1 MTNKSVRFS
10 SGNHM
15 KRQLLVAALTMSSVC
30 MNGQSRTATIT
41 LEPSKAET
49 TISRHIYGH
58 FSEHLGHCIYE
69 GLWVGRD
76 SRIPNI
82 DGVRKDVFD
91 ALKQI
96 RIPNLRWP
104 GGCFADEYHWRD
116 GIGQKRAKMV
126 NTNWGY
132 ATEDNSFGTHEF
144 LNMCEQLDTEPYVCG
159 NLGSGTVEE
168 MSKWVEYMNSPNES
182 PMTELRKQNGREKP
196 WKVTYFAV
204 GNESY
209 GCGGNF
215 TVEDYVTAYRRY
227 QTFCR
232 NYNGGYLKKVASGP
246 GLPDDYHWTET
257 VMKRIPADMMWG
269 LSLHYY
275 TIPGPWEHKGS
286 ATDFTRDELFTTL
299 AYALNIESAIV
310 KQDSVMSIYDPEKK
324 VALVVD
330 EWGTWF
336 DVEPGTNPGFLYQQ
350 NTMRD
355 ALVAAL
361 TLNIFNNHADRVRM
375 ANIAQIVNVLQS
387 VILTKDEKII
397 LTPTYHVF
405 DMFKVHQDARLIP
418 SKVDSPMF
426 SNGQWTLP
434 QVNASASIDADGK
447 THLTITNLSPDSEVE
462 VCCPMVSSMAR
473 EITEAKLLTANMI
486 ADHNTFDNPDKVHIE
501 SFRKATLKNGILTL
515 KMPAKSVVMVELN

>member
-1 MTNKSVRFS
+1 MESSKQFQLTLTIALSV
-10 SGNHM
+10 
-15 KRQLLVAALTMSSVC
+15 VC
-30 MNGQSRTATIT
+30 MSMSAQSQIGTATIT
-41 LEPSKAET
+41 FQEQKAET

-58 FSEHLGHCIYE
+58 FSEHLGHCIYD
-69 GLWVGRD
+69 GLWVGKD
-76 SRIPNI
+76 SEIPNV

-104 GGCFADEYHWRD
+104 GGCFADEYHWMD

-144 LNMCEQLDTEPYVCG
+144 LNMCEQLGTEPYVCG
-159 NLGSGTVEE
+159 NVGSGTVEE

-182 PMTELRKQNGREKP
+182 PMTELRKQNGREEP
-196 WKVTYFAV
+196 WKVTFFAV

-215 TVEDYVTAYRRY
+215 TAEDYATAYRRY

-246 GLPDDYHWTET
+246 SVPDDYHWTET
-257 VMKRIPADMMWG
+257 IMSRIPAEMMWG

-286 ATDFTRDELFTTL
+286 ATEFTRNDFFRTM
-299 AYALNIESAIV
+299 AYALNIEDAIV

-324 VALVVD
+324 VAMVVD

-336 DVEPGTNPGFLYQQ
+336 DVEPGTNPGFLFQQ

-375 ANIAQIVNVLQS
+375 ANLAQVVNVLQAI
-387 VILTKDEKII
+387 ILTNGREMA
-397 LTPTYHVF
+397 LTPTYHIF
-405 DMFKVHQDARLIP
+405 DMYKVHQDARLIP
-418 SKVDSPMF
+418 TTVETATITD
-426 SNGQWTLP
+426 GVWTLP
-434 QVNASASIDADGK
+434 QVNASASVDADGRM
-447 THLTITNLSPDSEVE
+447 HLTVANLSPDKDCQIS
-462 VCCPMVSSMAR
+462 CPISPDYKS
-473 EITEAKLLTANMI
+473 ISQSQLLTAKNI
-486 ADHNTFDNPDKVHIE
+486 ADYNTFESPNNVHL
-501 SFRKATLKNGILTL
+501 STFDKATLKKGALTF
-515 KMPAKSVVMVELN
+515 KMPAKSVVMIELFK

>member
-1 MTNKSVRFS
+1 MTAI
-10 SGNHM
+10 M
-15 KRQLLVAALTMSSVC
+15 ALMMTAM
-30 MNGQSRTATIT
+30 GAYAQKATIT
-41 LEPSKAET
+41 LENSPAET
-49 TISRHIYGH
+49 TISRHVYGH
-58 FSEHLGHCIYE
+58 FSEHLGHCIYD
-69 GLWVGRD
+69 GLWVGKE
-76 SRIPNI
+76 STIPNI
-82 DGVRKDVFD
+82 GGVRKDVID

-104 GGCFADEYHWRD
+104 GGCFADEYHWMD
-116 GIGQKRAKMV
+116 GIGDNRAKMV

-144 LNMCEQLDTEPYVCG
+144 LDMCERLGAEPYVCG

-182 PMTELRKQNGREKP
+182 PMTELRKRNGRENP

-204 GNESY
+204 GNESW

-215 TVEDYVTAYRRY
+215 SPETYAEYYRRY

-246 GLPDDYHWTET
+246 AQPDDIHWTE
-257 VMKRIPADMMWG
+257 VMMSRIPADMMWG

-275 TIPGPWEHKGS
+275 TVPGTWEHKGS
-286 ATDFTRDELFTTL
+286 ATQFSRDEFFTTM

-310 KQDSVMSIYDPEKK
+310 KQDSVMSVYDPQKK

-375 ANIAQIVNVLQS
+375 ANIAQLVNVLQS
-387 VILTKDEKII
+387 VILTKGDKMV

-405 DMFKVHQDARLIP
+405 DMYKVHQEARLVP
-418 SKVDSPMF
+418 SKVECQTF
-426 SNGQWTLP
+426 SNGKFTLP
-434 QVNASASIDADGK
+434 QVNASASVDGDGRL
-447 THLTITNLSPDSEVE
+447 HLTVTNLSLDNEVE
-462 VCCPMVSSMAR
+462 VNCPVPAELATKVVDAR
-473 EITEAKLLTANMI
+473 LLTSKDI
-486 ADHNTFDNPDKVHIE
+486 ADHNDFDSPDVVQTIAF
-501 SFRKATLKNGILTL
+501 SKAKLNKGILTFT
-515 KMPAKSVVMVELN
+515 MPAKSVIMVEMK

>member
-1 MTNKSVRFS
+1 MKVKTMTAI
-10 SGNHM
+10 M
-15 KRQLLVAALTMSSVC
+15 ALMMTAM
-30 MNGQSRTATIT
+30 GAYAQKATIT
-41 LEPSKAET
+41 LENSPTET
-49 TISRHIYGH
+49 TISRHVYGH
-58 FSEHLGHCIYE
+58 FSEHLGHCIYD
-69 GLWVGRD
+69 GLWVGKE
-76 SRIPNI
+76 STIPNI
-82 DGVRKDVFD
+82 GGVRKDVID

-104 GGCFADEYHWRD
+104 GGCFADEYHWMD
-116 GIGQKRAKMV
+116 GIGDNRAKMV

-144 LNMCEQLDTEPYVCG
+144 LEMCERLGAEPYVCG

-182 PMTELRKQNGREKP
+182 PMTELRKRNGRENP

-204 GNESY
+204 GNESW

-215 TVEDYVTAYRRY
+215 SPETYAEYYRRY

-246 GLPDDYHWTET
+246 AQPDDIHWTE
-257 VMKRIPADMMWG
+257 VMMSRIPADMMWG

-275 TIPGPWEHKGS
+275 TVPGTWEHKGS
-286 ATDFTRDELFTTL
+286 ATQFSRDEFFTTM

-310 KQDSVMSIYDPEKK
+310 KQDSVMSVYDPQKK

-375 ANIAQIVNVLQS
+375 ANIAQLVNVLQS
-387 VILTKDEKII
+387 VILTKGDKMV

-405 DMFKVHQDARLIP
+405 DMYKVHQNARLVP
-418 SKVDSPMF
+418 SKVECQTF
-426 SNGQWTLP
+426 SNGKFTLP
-434 QVNASASIDADGK
+434 QVNASASVDGDGRL
-447 THLTITNLSPDSEVE
+447 HLTVTNLSLDNEVE
-462 VCCPMVSSMAR
+462 VNCPVPAELATKVVDAR
-473 EITEAKLLTANMI
+473 LLTSKDI
-486 ADHNTFDNPDKVHIE
+486 ADHNDFDSPDVVQTIAF
-501 SFRKATLKNGILTL
+501 SKAKLNKGILTFT
-515 KMPAKSVVMVELN
+515 MPAKSVIMVEMK

>member
-1 MTNKSVRFS
+1 MRKIYTIALCAILGITDIQAKTKSTDD
-10 SGNHM
+10 
-15 KRQLLVAALTMSSVC
+15 A
-30 MNGQSRTATIT
+30 RTATIT
-41 LEPSKAET
+41 LQESRAET

-58 FSEHLGHCIYE
+58 FSEHLGHCIYD
-69 GLWVGRD
+69 GLWVGKD
-76 SRIPNI
+76 SEIPNI

-104 GGCFADEYHWRD
+104 GGCFADEYHWMD

-144 LNMCEQLDTEPYVCG
+144 LNMCELLGTEPYVCG
-159 NLGSGTVEE
+159 NVGSGTVEE

-182 PMTELRKQNGREKP
+182 PMTELRKQNGREEP
-196 WKVTYFAV
+196 WKVTFFAV

-215 TVEDYVTAYRRY
+215 TAEDYATAYRRY

-232 NYNGGYLKKVASGP
+232 NYNGGYLKKIASGP
-246 GLPDDYHWTET
+246 SVPEDYHWTET
-257 VMKRIPADMMWG
+257 IMSRIPADMMWG

-286 ATDFTRDELFTTL
+286 ATEFTRDDFFRTM
-299 AYALNIESAIV
+299 AYALNIENAIV
-310 KQDSVMSIYDPEKK
+310 KQDSVMSIYDPEKR
-324 VALVVD
+324 VAMVVD

-375 ANIAQIVNVLQS
+375 ANLAQVVNVLQS
-387 VILTKDEKII
+387 VILTNGSQIV

-405 DMFKVHQDARLIP
+405 DMYKVHQDAHLIP
-418 SKVDSPMF
+418 TTVETATITD
-426 SNGQWTLP
+426 GEWTLP
-434 QVNASASIDADGK
+434 QVNASASVDANGRM
-447 THLTITNLSPDSEVE
+447 HLTIANLSPDKECQVS
-462 VCCPMVSSMAR
+462 CPISSDYK
-473 EITEAKLLTANMI
+473 IISQSQLLTAKNI
-486 ADHNTFDNPDKVHIE
+486 ADHNTFESPNNVHL
-501 SFRKATLKNGILTL
+501 STFDKATLKKGALTF
-515 KMPAKSVVMVELN
+515 KMPAKSVVMIEMK